1 VPHRCPVDAAPIVF
15 DDDGEPVVVHRGVE
29 VARYERS
36 YEQGLWLPP
45 PIMRPEPPA
54 PPRPAFI
61 APVAI
66 APPELAEYAELCA

>member
-1 VPHRCPVDAAPIVF
+1 VELRF
-15 DDDGEPVVVHRGVE
+15 DRDEVWIVHRGVE
-29 VARYERS
+29 VARYQRS
-36 YEQGLWLPP
+36 YEQGLWLPA